1 VEGGEKSEEAKR
13 EKWCINRDGG
23 GGIKVERRE
32 VGEGREKK
40 TS

>member
-1 VEGGEKSEEAKR
+1 MEGGEKSEEDKR
-13 EKWCINRDGG
+13 EKGCINGDGG

-40 TS
+40 AS